1 MPWGATQDGRVMVK
15 SSDKLWSTGGENG
28 KPLQYSC
35 QENPMNTIKKQKD
48 MAQKM
53 IPPGQKVSNM
63 LLGNSGGQLLIASE
77 RIKWLGQS
85 KSDLQL
91 WMCQVMKVKSNTVKN
106 STILETWNVRFMNQG
121 KLEVVNQEM
130 TRVNH

>member
-63 LLGNSGGQLLIASE
+63 LLGNSRGQLLIASE
-77 RIKWLGQS
+77 RMKWLGQS
-85 KSDLQL
+85 KSDIQL
-91 WMCQVMKVKSNTVKN
+91 WMCQVMKVKSNAVKN

-130 TRVNH
+130 TRVHH

>member
-63 LLGNSGGQLLIASE
+63 LLGNSRGQLLIASE
-77 RIKWLGQS
+77 RMKWLGQS
-85 KSDLQL
+85 KSDIQL
-91 WMCQVMKVKSNTVKN
+91 WMCQVMKVKSKAVKN
-106 STILETWNVRFMNQG
+106 DIP
-121 KLEVVNQEM
+121 
-130 TRVNH
+130 

>member
-63 LLGNSGGQLLIASE
+63 LLGNSRGQLLIASE
-77 RIKWLGQS
+77 RMKWLGQS
-85 KSDLQL
+85 KSDIQL
-91 WMCQVMKVKSNTVKN
+91 WMCQVMKVKSNAVKN